1 MKTLS
6 QFSSFALV
14 LFVPAA
20 SSFQS
25 HLPTKYVLVSTAPTN
40 HKSPPTALCSSLTST
55 IDVSENAQRD
65 LAPLMQWAVNCGFQT
80 SDGFDVQQTQ
90 SEDGLDDAWA
100 ITNQDL
106 PRDSPILYVP
116 NEVMMTGAKARQEL
130 GSEASSAE
138 QMLSGFYDQEE
149 ISKFYLFLKLL
160 WEYELGEQSP
170 YFQYLNSLPRFFSNG
185 ASMTDFCYGC
195 LPPYAAGLAL
205 ADKTRMKL
213 YVQALEDV
221 PLLQRES
228 KTNED
233 LTKWAFAVVNTR
245 CTQLPN
251 GDFALIPIADY
262 FNHGGYYEAN
272 AYLSYDEQGNCY
284 AYSNQ
289 DAPAG
294 SPLLISYGDSTNPSK
309 LLARYGFLDESSP
322 ATYCKYIVDGPSEEM
337 KVMGYPDKMLFYT
350 DGGISQEVYDVVL
363 YEQLDKNN
371 SPQKQQ
377 FYQAF
382 MSGDE
387 DTKQRIHQEN
397 FSLTL
402 QALERHVDFLVNEL
416 DELEIGIDTQRK
428 FGSHA
433 SRHPRLPLLQRHNA
447 YVKTIL
453 ERVQDNLVNMGR

>member
-1 MKTLS
+1 ML
-6 QFSSFALV
+6 QLLLVAL
-14 LFVPAA
+14 LLLAA
-20 SSFQS
+20 AVSAFQPPQS
-25 HLPTKYVLVSTAPTN
+25 TKHVAPTN
-40 HKSPPTALCSSLTST
+40 HKLPPTALCSSLTST
-55 IDVSENAQRD
+55 IDVSENAQRG
-65 LAPLMQWAVNCGFQT
+65 LAPLMQWAVNCGLQT
-80 SDGFDVQQTQ
+80 SDGFDIRQMQ
-90 SEDGLDDAWA
+90 SQDGVDDACV
-100 ITNQDL
+100 ITTQDL

-116 NEVMMTGAKARQEL
+116 NEVMMTGEKARQEL

-160 WEYELGEQSP
+160 WEYELGEKSP
-170 YFQYLNSLPRFFSNG
+170 YFTYLNSLPRFFSNG

-251 GDFALIPIADY
+251 GDYALVPIADY
-262 FNHGGYYEAN
+262 FNHGGHYEVN
-272 AYLSYDEQGNCY
+272 SYLSYDEQGNCY

-337 KVMGYPDKMLFYT
+337 KFMGYPDKMLFYT

-371 SPQKQQ
+371 SSQNYKRLGSIVGSCTCCIGISIIRQPSNHLGPASH
-377 FYQAF
+377 AF
-382 MSGDE
+382 LRPAHGGSGPACRSRWA
-387 DTKQRIHQEN
+387 Q
-397 FSLTL
+397 
-402 QALERHVDFLVNEL
+402 EL
-416 DELEIGIDTQRK
+416 DHRYHVSRSGRSGGQGGVGPPSTGIV
-428 FGSHA
+428 H
-433 SRHPRLPLLQRHNA
+433 
-447 YVKTIL
+447 
-453 ERVQDNLVNMGR
+453 